1 MKNRNTFYIYL
12 SLLFALVL
20 DATYFN
26 PSFEVIRPP
35 LVLLT
40 LIYWNIALPDKVGVS
55 YSIVMGVLLDLLKGS
70 ILGTH
75 SLLFVFI
82 SYLCQRFFYQFRVM
96 RLIQQSLILFFIF
109 FLVKEYWLLNST
121 LFGQMEVQ
129 ILSNESLF
137 NAFSYAFLCAFAW
150 PLVFYLLRNYRRR
163 WIK

>member
-1 MKNRNTFYIYL
+1 MKNRNTFPIYL

-75 SLLFVFI
+75 PLLFVFI
-82 SYLCQRFFYQFRVM
+82 SYLCQRFFYQFH
-96 RLIQQSLILFFIF
+96 
-109 FLVKEYWLLNST
+109 
-121 LFGQMEVQ
+121 
-129 ILSNESLF
+129 
-137 NAFSYAFLCAFAW
+137 
-150 PLVFYLLRNYRRR
+150 
-163 WIK
+163 

>member
-1 MKNRNTFYIYL
+1 MKNRHPFFIYL
-12 SLLFALVL
+12 SLFFALFL
-20 DATYFN
+20 DATYFF

-55 YSIVMGVLLDLLKGS
+55 YSIVTGVLSDLLKGS

-75 SLLFVFI
+75 SLLFVLI

-96 RLIQQSLILFFIF
+96 RLFQQCLILFLIF
-109 FLVKEYWLLNST
+109 FLVKGYWSLNST
-121 LFGQMEVQ
+121 LFGNMEVQ
-129 ILSNESLF
+129 LLTNEGLL
-137 NAFSYAFLCAFAW
+137 NAFTYAFLCSLVW
-150 PLVFYLLRNYRRR
+150 PLVFYLLRIYRRR